1 MLLNLNNFLATA
13 LTNSSGVL
21 LSAPDES
28 SVIVNFL
35 REQCLARSGES
46 YLRNSYAADRYFQ
59 FTAIEELIRSNSL
72 FGDKNWIEINF
83 KTKPTI
89 EQQQQLLN
97 LLPLLDEN
105 NYLIISCDKLD
116 KKDQGSSW
124 FKKWNETGDSLLL
137 AGSEIELR
145 QWTLSLLEVL
155 KLKLD
160 NAGLDLL
167 LEMNQSNPAQLHQEL
182 IRLSWLFPASSVIN
196 YNELKALLLDNSQF
210 TVFGISNYYLN
221 GNIAGARKMYAQAVQ
236 STEDAILLI
245 WQLGEDLRKLIKIKS
260 ALRNNPDFRAVAGD
274 LRIWGESIAAFN
286 QAHQRLPYQQLL
298 SYLDELA
305 QIDGVIKGI
314 IVGEPLVKLEQL
326 IINFCRG
333 V

>member
-1 MLLNLNNFLATA
+1 M
-13 LTNSSGVL
+13 
-21 LSAPDES
+21 
-28 SVIVNFL
+28 INFL
-35 REQCLARSGES
+35 REQRLARLADN
-46 YLRNSYAADRYFQ
+46 YLRNTYAADRYFQ
-59 FTAIEELIRSNSL
+59 FAVIEELVRSNSL
-72 FGDKNWIEINF
+72 FGDKNWIEVSF

-89 EQQQQLLN
+89 EQQQQLIS

-124 FKKWNETGDSLLL
+124 FKKWNEAGDSLLL
-137 AGSEIELR
+137 AGSEGELR
-145 QWTLSLLEVL
+145 QWTLSLLDVF

-160 NAGLDLL
+160 NAALDLL

-182 IRLSWLFPASSVIN
+182 IRLSWLFPTSSVIS

-210 TVFGISNYYLN
+210 TVFAISNHYLR
-221 GNIAGARKMYAQAVQ
+221 GDVAEVRKVYVQAVQ
-236 STEDAILLI
+236 STEEAILLI

-260 ALRNNPDFRAVAGD
+260 ALRSNPDFRAVVGD
-274 LRIWGESIAAFN
+274 LRIWGESIAPFN
-286 QAHQRLPYQQLL
+286 QAHQRLSYQQIL

-305 QIDGVIKGI
+305 RIDGMIKGI
-314 IVGEPLVKLEQL
+314 VVGDPLVKLEQL
-326 IINFCRG
+326 VFNFCRG

>member
-1 MLLNLNNFLATA
+1 MLLNLSNFL
-13 LTNSSGVL
+13 LTVLTKSSGVL

-28 SVIVNFL
+28 SVIINFL
-35 REQCLARSGES
+35 REQSLAKLTGR
-46 YLRNSYAADRYFQ
+46 YLRSSYAADRYFQ

-72 FGDKNWIEINF
+72 FGDKNWIEVSF

-97 LLPLLDEN
+97 LLPDLDEN

-124 FKKWNETGDSLLL
+124 FKKWNETCDSLLL
-137 AGSEIELR
+137 TGSEIELR
-145 QWTLSLLEVL
+145 QWTLNLLDVL

-167 LEMNQSNPAQLHQEL
+167 LEMNQSNPAQLHQEV
-182 IRLSWLFPASSVIN
+182 IRLSWLFSDSSVIS
-196 YNELKALLLDNSQF
+196 YDELKALLLDNSQF
-210 TVFGISNYYLN
+210 TVFAISNHYLR
-221 GNIAGARKMYAQAVQ
+221 GDIAQVKKVYTQAVQ

-245 WQLGEDLRKLIKIKS
+245 WQFGEDLRKLIKIKS
-260 ALRNNPDFRAVAGD
+260 ALRSNPDFRTVTGD

-286 QAHQRLPYQQLL
+286 QANQRLSYQQLL
-298 SYLDELA
+298 FNLDELA
-305 QIDGVIKGI
+305 QIDGMIKGI
-314 IVGEPLVKLEQL
+314 IVGDPLVKLEQL
-326 IINFCRG
+326 IINFCKG

>member
-1 MLLNLNNFLATA
+1 MLLNLSNFLTTA
-13 LTNSSGVL
+13 FTKSSGVL
-21 LSAPDES
+21 LSAPEES
-28 SVIVNFL
+28 AVILNFL
-35 REQCLARSGES
+35 REQCLAKLSNN
-46 YLRNSYAADRYFQ
+46 YLRSSYAADRYFQ

-72 FGDKNWIEINF
+72 FGDKNWIEVSF
-83 KTKPTI
+83 KTKPTV
-89 EQQQQLLN
+89 EQQQQLIN
-97 LLPLLDEN
+97 LLPLLDES

-124 FKKWNETGDSLLL
+124 FKKWNEAGDSLLL
-137 AGSEIELR
+137 TASEGELR
-145 QWTLSLLEVL
+145 QWTLSLLDVF

-167 LEMNQSNPAQLHQEL
+167 LEMNQSNPTQLHQEV
-182 IRLSWLFPASSVIN
+182 IRLSWLFQTKSPVS
-196 YNELKALLLDNSQF
+196 YDELKTLLLDNSQF
-210 TVFGISNYYLN
+210 SVFAISNHYLR
-221 GNIAGARKMYAQAVQ
+221 GDVTEMRKVYVQAVQ

-245 WQLGEDLRKLIKIKS
+245 WQLGEDLRKLIKIKG
-260 ALRNNPDFRAVAGD
+260 ALRTNPDFRTVVGD

-286 QAHQRLPYQQLL
+286 QANQRLSYQLLL

-314 IVGEPLVKLEQL
+314 IAGEPLVRLEQL

>member
-1 MLLNLNNFLATA
+1 MLLSLSNFLTTA
-13 LTNSSGVL
+13 LTKSSGVL
-21 LSAPDES
+21 LSAPEES
-28 SVIVNFL
+28 SVMINFL
-35 REQCLARSGES
+35 REQRLARLADN
-46 YLRNSYAADRYFQ
+46 YLRNTYAADRYFQ
-59 FTAIEELIRSNSL
+59 FAVIEELVRSNSL
-72 FGDKNWIEINF
+72 FGDKNWIEVSF

-89 EQQQQLLN
+89 EQQQQLIS

-124 FKKWNETGDSLLL
+124 FKKWNEAGDSLLL
-137 AGSEIELR
+137 AGSEGELR
-145 QWTLSLLEVL
+145 QWTLSLLDVF

-160 NAGLDLL
+160 NAALDLL

-182 IRLSWLFPASSVIN
+182 IRLSWLFPTSSVIS

-210 TVFGISNYYLN
+210 TVFAISNHYLR
-221 GNIAGARKMYAQAVQ
+221 GDVAEVRKVYVQAVQ
-236 STEDAILLI
+236 STEEAILLI

-260 ALRNNPDFRAVAGD
+260 ALRSNPDFRAVVGD
-274 LRIWGESIAAFN
+274 LRIWGESIAPFN
-286 QAHQRLPYQQLL
+286 QAHQRLSYQQIL

-305 QIDGVIKGI
+305 RIDGMIKGI
-314 IVGEPLVKLEQL
+314 VVGDPLVKLEQL
-326 IINFCRG
+326 VFNFCRG